1 VRLILDGGPCE
12 IGVEST
18 VLSLDPAG
26 AATLLRPGAIPP
38 EAIEK
43 VLGEPL
49 QRPGES
55 PVLKGVSPGMLESHY
70 APVRPMVLLPS
81 ALAARDGEGEA
92 ALTRA
97 LSPSV
102 RKVGLLVFSGSAAAA
117 ERRVARLT
125 GREVVARS
133 LSRTGDLEEA
143 ARRLF
148 AELRFLD
155 SSGSQLLFAE
165 PCPRKSGLGHAIED
179 RLRRASAVPR

>member
-1 VRLILDGGPCE
+1 M
-12 IGVEST
+12 GVEGG
-18 VLSLDPAG
+18 VVGRGPGG
-26 AATLLRPGAIPP
+26 APTWLRPGAAPP
-38 EAIEK
+38 EAIEA
-43 VLGEPL
+43 VLGAPL
-49 QRPGES
+49 QRTAGTS
-55 PVLKGVSPGMLESHY
+55 VLKGVSPGMLESHY
-70 APVRPMVLLPS
+70 APSRPMVLLPTS
-81 ALAARDGEGEA
+81 LASRGGEGQA
-92 ALTRA
+92 VIRRA

-117 ERRVARLT
+117 ERKMARLT
-125 GREVVARS
+125 GLQVVARS